1 MRILDLQH
9 GEGALDRQ
17 HGEGALDP
25 QHGEGAL
32 DLQHEEDQEGPQDE
46 GAYIW
51 APPDQGQGQ

>member
-17 HGEGALDP
+17 HGE
-25 QHGEGAL
+25 
-32 DLQHEEDQEGPQDE
+32 DQEGPQDE
-46 GAYIW
+46 GGQEGPQDEEAYIW